1 MFTQVPPVQG
11 STLATDY
18 VDICLASCLMSLG
31 QCVLTLRLDRGAHQ
45 TQPDH
50 FSLVEEVSA
59 TSVNYQESFC
69 KYLQPSSPPQQSQRL
84 NRGFRCL
91 CLYIDHDRISL
102 GLRIL
107 VPGVFVFLQACFW
120 LRVVSVDNKMSA

>member
-1 MFTQVPPVQG
+1 MQG

-18 VDICLASCLMSLG
+18 VDICLASCLMTLA
-31 QCVLTLRLDRGAHQ
+31 QCVLTLRLDRGATHQ

-69 KYLQPSSPPQQSQRL
+69 KYYSPLHLL
-84 NRGFRCL
+84 NRAKG
-91 CLYIDHDRISL
+91 S
-102 GLRIL
+102 
-107 VPGVFVFLQACFW
+107 P
-120 LRVVSVDNKMSA
+120 VVSDASAST